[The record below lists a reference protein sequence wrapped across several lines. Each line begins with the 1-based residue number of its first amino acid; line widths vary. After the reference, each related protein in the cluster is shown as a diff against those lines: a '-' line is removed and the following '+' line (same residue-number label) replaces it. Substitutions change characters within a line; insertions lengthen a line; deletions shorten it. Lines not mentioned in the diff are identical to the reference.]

1 MQKSKRKVKTVNN
14 KVPCDKEETDCN
26 DETDHGDGDYCS
38 EKDYHSKLSKGT
50 KEKKKEKEKEKDVEV
65 YGINDFLCNKD
76 NSRVL
81 KKFFLFVILIILSP
95 VILIILYKYIFI
107 RYLRIPQNNS
117 LLFSVYFVIVY
128 IFSLTILYAYLA
140 FKEDNRYVQNTV
152 VSHLKK
158 YQ

>member
-1 MQKSKRKVKTVNN
+1 MQKSKRKVQTVNN
-14 KVPCDKEETDCN
+14 KVPCDKEETYCN
-26 DETDHGDGDYCS
+26 DETDHGDGDYCN
-38 EKDYHSKLSKGT
+38 EKDDHSRQIKG
-50 KEKKKEKEKEKDVEV
+50 KKEKEDVEV

-76 NSRVL
+76 NSSVL

-95 VILIILYKYIFI
+95 FILIILYKYIFI
-107 RYLRIPQNNS
+107 RYFRIPQNNS

-128 IFSLTILYAYLA
+128 IFSLTMLYAYLA

-152 VSHLKK
+152 ASPHFKK